1 MTETINQTERTNWL
15 CAGCGI
21 ALEPGKV
28 TVSYLDNAYPV
39 EMLRCP
45 RCGLTWVP
53 EEIALARWPR
63 WKKPWKTS
71 NWQRKRR

>member
-1 MTETINQTERTNWL
+1 MTETINQIEQTNWL

-53 EEIALARWPR
+53 EEIALGKMAEVE
-63 WKKPWKTS
+63 KTLED
-71 NWQRKRR
+71 K

>member
-1 MTETINQTERTNWL
+1 MTETINKTEWDNWL
-15 CAGCGI
+15 CVGCGI

-45 RCGLTWVP
+45 RCRLTWVP
-53 EEIALARWPR
+53 EEIALGKMAEIE
-63 WKKPWKTS
+63 KTLED
-71 NWQRKRR
+71 K

>member
-1 MTETINQTERTNWL
+1 MTGASNQNERDNWL

-21 ALEPGKV
+21 ALQSGKV

-39 EMLRCP
+39 ELLRCP

-53 EEIALARWPR
+53 EELALGQMAEVE
-63 WKKPWKTS
+63 KALEDK
-71 NWQRKRR
+71 

>member
-1 MTETINQTERTNWL
+1 MTEANNQKERNNWL

-21 ALEPGKV
+21 ALQPGKV

-39 EMLRCP
+39 ELFRCP

-53 EEIALARWPR
+53 EELALGKMAEVE
-63 WKKPWKTS
+63 KTLED
-71 NWQRKRR
+71 K

>member
-1 MTETINQTERTNWL
+1 MTEPIHQTGQNTWL

-21 ALEPGKV
+21 DLQPGNV

-39 EMLRCP
+39 ELLRCP

-53 EEIALARWPR
+53 EETALGKMAEVE
-63 WKKPWKTS
+63 KTLED
-71 NWQRKRR
+71 K

>member
-1 MTETINQTERTNWL
+1 MTETKNPFGQTGWI
-15 CAGCGI
+15 CAGCSV

-53 EEIALARWPR
+53 EEIALGRMAEIE
-63 WKKPWKTS
+63 KILEDK
-71 NWQRKRR
+71 

>member
-1 MTETINQTERTNWL
+1 MTEIINQTEWDNWL
-15 CAGCGI
+15 CASCGI

-45 RCGLTWVP
+45 HCGLTWVP
-53 EEIALARWPR
+53 EELALGKMAEVE
-63 WKKPWKTS
+63 KTLED
-71 NWQRKRR
+71 K

>member
-1 MTETINQTERTNWL
+1 MTEKINQTEWDNWL
-15 CAGCGI
+15 CASCGI
-21 ALEPGKV
+21 ALEPSKV

-53 EEIALARWPR
+53 EELALGKMAEVE
-63 WKKPWKTS
+63 KVLEDK
-71 NWQRKRR
+71 

>member
-1 MTETINQTERTNWL
+1 MTETINQTERNNWL

-21 ALEPGKV
+21 ALQPGKV

-39 EMLRCP
+39 ELPRCP

-53 EEIALARWPR
+53 EEIALGKMAEVE
-63 WKKPWKTS
+63 KTLED
-71 NWQRKRR
+71 K